1 MKLHAVILCGG
12 RGERFWPR
20 SRRFLP
26 KQFLTLFGDR
36 SLLQDTSARIA
47 PLCPTSHQLFVASS
61 GMAKTIRRQ
70 VRVPESAILVEPAGR
85 NTAPAI
91 GLAAAHLAALE
102 PDATM
107 VVLPADHHIS
117 RLSRF
122 HAAVRLAA
130 RAARDGAL
138 VTFGIPPTRPDT
150 GYGYIRVGERLA
162 GRAAL
167 TVHRVAEFC
176 EKPDFATAE
185 RYLKTGE
192 FLWNSGMFVWRADAI
207 LDALRRFLPALAADL
222 RAYTKAVGTPKQAA
236 ALGRVYR
243 RAEPVSIDYAVME
256 KAKNVVALRAGFGWD
271 DVGSWLALERHLKAD
286 RDGNSVAGLVA
297 ARAAGNCI
305 VDSDCGLVALLGVRD
320 LVVVRSGDA
329 VLVAA
334 RDKLPELKRL
344 LRRMAEDP
352 KTREYL

>member
-1 MKLHAVILCGG
+1 MLHAVILCGG

-26 KQFLTLFGDR
+26 KQFLALFGGR
-36 SLLQDTSARIA
+36 TLLQDTSRRIA
-47 PLCPTSHQLFVASS
+47 PLCPVGRQLFVASR
-61 GMAKTIRRQ
+61 GMAKTVRRQ
-70 VRVPESAILVEPAGR
+70 ARVSEEQVLVEPVGR

-91 GLAAAHLAALE
+91 GLAAAHLVARD
-102 PDATM
+102 PDAVM

-117 RLSRF
+117 RLRQF
-122 HAAVRLAA
+122 QAAVRLAA
-130 RAARDGAL
+130 RSAQDGSL
-138 VTFGIPPTRPDT
+138 VTFGVPPTRPDT
-150 GYGYIRVGERLA
+150 GYGYIRVGDRVA
-162 GRAAL
+162 GRGAL

-176 EKPDFATAE
+176 EKPDLATAR

-207 LDALRRFLPALAADL
+207 LDALRKFLPKLSADL
-222 RAYTKAVGTPKQAA
+222 RAYTRAVGTAKQVK
-236 ALGRVYR
+236 ALERVYE
-243 RAEPVSIDYAVME
+243 RAESVSIDYAVME

-297 ARAAGNCI
+297 AQSSGNCI
-305 VDSDCGLVALLGVRD
+305 VDSDCGVVALLGVRD

-329 VLVAA
+329 VLVAS

-344 LRRMAEDP
+344 LKRMAEEP